1 MYYLQS
7 RYYDAI
13 TGKFINADV
22 PEYCLLA
29 LNATGHNLLV
39 YCINNPVNLSDS
51 NGNIALVDDAAVWAF
66 IGLCAVLMLLLA
78 WMSTPQFQ
86 RAWIDFCTVAGNG
99 LSWIATGIVNGGK
112 AAWNWTRKQVKAATA
127 AMGFGE
133 NYLRLPLVPM
143 EESNEARLLELMRE
157 QGINV

>member
-1 MYYLQS
+1 MYYLNS
-7 RYYDAI
+7 RYFDPH

-86 RAWIDFCTVAGNG
+86 RAWIDFCTAVGNG

-112 AAWNWTRKQVKAATA
+112 AAWNWIAKSKA
-127 AMGFGE
+127 GKSLGIQFG
-133 NYLRLPLVPM
+133 LAFPWLDLLLV
-143 EESNEARLLELMRE
+143 
-157 QGINV
+157 